1 MRGNREASKK
11 STGDYMTII
20 KAREYEE
27 DKLDYI
33 NVSQQNK
40 CV

>member
-11 STGDYMTII
+11 SMGDYMTII

-27 DKLDYI
+27 DKLDYV